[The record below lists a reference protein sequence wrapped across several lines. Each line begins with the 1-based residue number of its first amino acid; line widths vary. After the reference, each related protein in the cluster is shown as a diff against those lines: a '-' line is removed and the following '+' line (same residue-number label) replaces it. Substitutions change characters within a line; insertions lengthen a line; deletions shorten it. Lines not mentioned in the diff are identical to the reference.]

1 MKIQS
6 IDLQNF
12 RNYPELHLDF
22 EDGIHIFYGDN
33 AQGKTNLL
41 EAIYLS
47 SACRS
52 FRTVNDREMIRFH
65 EEEGHV
71 KLFFERQK
79 IRHRIDVHLKK
90 GRAKGV
96 AIDSVPMRKAA
107 EFIGFLNV
115 ILFSPEDLQIVKEGP
130 GERRRFL
137 DTEISLTDKIYY
149 QAWLKYRKALEQ
161 RNQLLK
167 DIPFTPSLTET
178 LDVWD
183 EALIR
188 AGKEIIAGRKQFV
201 SDMFGIVRE
210 MHRTITGDKEILEIR
225 YEPDVNEED
234 FAEKLR
240 AARERDLRQK
250 TTTVGPHRDD
260 LAFDLV
266 SLKKEEPVL
275 DARIYGSQGQQ
286 RTAALSLK
294 LSEIEWIRKK
304 AGEPPVL
311 LLDDVLSELDSG
323 RQEYL
328 LNSLKGIQTFITCT
342 GLEHFVRN
350 RVKTERVYHVT
361 DGVITNDERI

>member
-12 RNYPELHLDF
+12 RNYTELHLEFD
-22 EDGIHIFYGDN
+22 DGIHIFYGDN

-41 EAIYLS
+41 EAIYIAS
-47 SACRS
+47 VNKS
-52 FRTVNDREMIRFH
+52 FRTVNDREMIRFQDD
-65 EEEGHV
+65 EGHI
-71 KLFFERQK
+71 KLFFERQGV
-79 IRHRIDVHLKK
+79 RHRIDMHLKK
-90 GRAKGV
+90 GRSKGV
-96 AIDSVPMRKAA
+96 AVDSVPVKKAGDY
-107 EFIGFLNV
+107 IGFLNV

-149 QAWLKYRKALEQ
+149 QAFLKYKKALEQ

-167 DIPFTPSLTET
+167 DIPFQPALTET

-188 AGKEIIAGRKQFV
+188 SGKELIAGRRQFI
-201 SDMFGIVRE
+201 SDIYEIVKE
-210 MHRTITGDKEILEIR
+210 THRTITGGKELLEIR
-225 YEPDVNEED
+225 YEPDVTEET
-234 FAEKLR
+234 FSVRLAE
-240 AARERDLRQK
+240 ARERDLRQK

-260 LAFDLV
+260 MAFDLI
-266 SLKKEEPVL
+266 SLCKNDPVI

-304 AGEPPVL
+304 SGEPPVL

-323 RQEYL
+323 RQQFL
-328 LNSLKGIQTFITCT
+328 LNSLNGIQTFITCT
-342 GLEHFVRN
+342 GLEDFVRN
-350 RVKTERVYHVT
+350 RVKTEKVYHVT
-361 DGVITNDERI
+361 DGVITNGERI

>member
-6 IDLQNF
+6 IDLKNF
-12 RNYPELHLDF
+12 RNYPELHLEF

-41 EAIYLS
+41 EAVYLS

-52 FRTVNDREMIRFH
+52 FRTANDREMIRFQ

-71 KLFFERQK
+71 KLFFERQG

-90 GRAKGV
+90 GRAKGA
-96 AIDSVPMRKAA
+96 AIDSVPVRKAA
-107 EFIGFLNV
+107 DFIGFLNV

-167 DIPFTPSLTET
+167 DISFEPSLEET

-183 EALIR
+183 EALVN
-188 AGKEIIAGRKQFV
+188 AGKEIIAGRRRFV
-201 SDMFGIVRE
+201 SDLFEIAKE
-210 MHRTITGDKEILEIR
+210 THRTITGGQEILEIR
-225 YEPDVNEED
+225 YEPDVNEPD
-234 FAEKLR
+234 FLQRLKEAR
-240 AARERDLRQK
+240 ARDFRQK

-260 LAFDLV
+260 LAFDLI
-266 SLKKEEPVL
+266 SMKKDEPVL

-328 LNSLKGIQTFITCT
+328 LNSLQGVQTFITCT
-342 GLEHFVRN
+342 GLENFVRN
-350 RVKTERVYHVT
+350 RVKTEKVYHVT